1 MSVVRI
7 AIWSLKQCTVSKHC
21 NECKVYLLALQ
32 ISLLH
37 FTLCQIHQNYE
48 TYEHMELQKYLLAQ
62 VGSLIGLQY
71 VLPPD
76 LPPHSALKCKVVGG
90 RVVGNVE

>member
-1 MSVVRI
+1 
-7 AIWSLKQCTVSKHC
+7 
-21 NECKVYLLALQ
+21 
-32 ISLLH
+32 
-37 FTLCQIHQNYE
+37 
-48 TYEHMELQKYLLAQ
+48 MELQKYLLAQ

-90 RVVGNVE
+90 RVVGNVDSTGPEFKYRYNSQRYEWEKAIPLSVLVNMHFY